1 MTREARTF
9 CRICQGMCGLVATIE
24 DGRVV
29 KVRGDRDNPLT
40 RGFACSKG
48 LASPELHNGP
58 QRLLHH
64 QRRRADGRY
73 ERIAFDDAIELVA
86 RKVRAIVDRH
96 GPAAVAGYVGTQA
109 TCNAIYRPLAIDFL
123 RALGSPSLFTSM
135 TIDQS
140 AKWVVI
146 GRMGSWLAGRQP
158 LKGAD
163 VWLLSGVN
171 PMVSMSG
178 WSGGLPPYDPVKR
191 IKEARAAGLKLIV
204 IDPVRTQTAEHA
216 DLFLQPLPGH
226 DAAIFAGLLR
236 IVLTEGWHDRAFC
249 DAHVEGLAELATG
262 VAPFTETMVEQR
274 AGLAPGLLRRAA
286 EMFARDGRRGCAG
299 GGTGPNM
306 GAHSNLAEHLIE
318 ALNVVCGRLNRA
330 GEAAPRRSVLHPDR
344 PIRAEVRPPRRS
356 WESGHRG
363 GGGIGTMFGEMMTA
377 TLADEMLRQDGG
389 GIRAL
394 FCIGSNPANA
404 LPDQRHA
411 VRALG
416 SLDLLVTSDV
426 VWSETA
432 QLADVVFAATQPFER
447 PDHTQFLEGLGLEEP
462 YAQYTPAL
470 VSAPPGSEVVDDWLV
485 YHRLAQR
492 LGLTLRLG
500 GDIDMAG
507 TPASDALLAR
517 MAAGSSVPLDEVKA
531 HPSGVIVARAGTTIA
546 PPRPGREDRLS
557 LAPPDVVAELAGLLA
572 AATQASTVRDAPASH
587 LLVSRRERDVMNSF
601 GRHLSGVR
609 ARRPRNAAWFHPDDL
624 AALGLDEGAMVL
636 LTAEHDA
643 VVAEVRGDASIRHGV
658 VSMAHGWGSLPDRT
672 DPERDGASTTRLVAR
687 DRAVQTINAMPRLT
701 GIPVIATPAPRAR
714 DPQHGRPPGD
724 PGKRTS

>member
-24 DGRVV
+24 GDRVV

-58 QRLLHH
+58 DRLLHH
-64 QRRRADGRY
+64 QRRRPDGTY
-73 ERIAFDDAIELVA
+73 ELIAFDDAIDLVA
-86 RKVRAIVDRH
+86 RKVEAIVSRH
-96 GPAAVAGYVGTQA
+96 GPAAIAAYVGTQA

-123 RALGSPSLFTSM
+123 RALGSPSLFSSM

-158 LKGAD
+158 LKGSD
-163 VWLLSGVN
+163 VWLLSGMN

-191 IKEARAAGLKLIV
+191 IKEARASGLKLIV
-204 IDPVRTQTAEHA
+204 IDPVRTQTAGHA

-226 DAAIFAGLLR
+226 DAAIFAALLR
-236 IVLTEGWHDRAFC
+236 IVLVEGWHDHAFC
-249 DAHVEGLAELATG
+249 AAHVDGLDELTAA
-262 VAPFTETMVEQR
+262 VAPFAERMVEAR
-274 AGLAPGLLRRAA
+274 AGLETGQLRRAA
-286 EMFARDGRRGCAG
+286 EMFARDGHRGCAG

-330 GEAAPRRSVLHPDR
+330 GDPAPKLPVLNPDR
-344 PIRAEVRPPRRS
+344 PIRAEVRPPRRT
-356 WESGHRG
+356 WESGHRSG
-363 GGGIGTMFGEMMTA
+363 GGVGTMFGEMMTG
-377 TLADEMLRQDGG
+377 TLADEMLRADSG

-394 FCIGSNPANA
+394 FCVGSNPANA

-411 VRALG
+411 VDALR

-432 QLADVVFAATQPFER
+432 QLADVVFAVTQPFER

-462 YAQYTPAL
+462 YAQYSPAL
-470 VSAPPGSEVVDDWLV
+470 VPPPQTSTVVHDWLV
-485 YHRLAQR
+485 YYRLSQR

-500 GDIDMAG
+500 GEIDMTA
-507 TPASDALLAR
+507 TPCSDELLDR
-517 MAAGSSVPLDEVKA
+517 LAAGSSVPLDEIKKYPSGIVVD
-531 HPSGVIVARAGTTIA
+531 HPSVPISSA
-546 PPRPGREDRLS
+546 RPGRDDRLA
-557 LAPPDVVAELAGLLA
+557 LAPADVLKELRELLA
-572 AATQASTVRDAPASH
+572 CTQEAVVVRDAPASH

-601 GRHLSGVR
+601 GRHLSGVK
-609 ARRPRNAAWFHPDDL
+609 ARRPRNAAWFNPDDL
-624 AALGLDEGAMVL
+624 ISLGLNEGMMVQ
-636 LTAEHDA
+636 LTAEHDEI
-643 VVAEVRGDASIRHGV
+643 VAEARSDPAVRRGV
-658 VSMAHGWGSLPDRT
+658 ISMAHGWGSLPDRT
-672 DPERDGASTTRLVAR
+672 NPHRDGASTTRLVAR
-687 DRAVQTINAMPRLT
+687 DRAVQSINAMPRLT
-701 GIPVIATPAPRAR
+701 GIPVIATTDPSGSHVAASDPPA
-714 DPQHGRPPGD
+714 
-724 PGKRTS
+724 S